1 MKESLRVTLKYTGK
15 DVDDGTMSIEDII
28 PVLQGFASAYGK
40 VVSNKGFTSEHK
52 LRIVGVERGSF
63 DILLEAWEWIGAH
76 SDQIQAISAML
87 GGGAFT
93 VVTIILGVIQLKK
106 HTGNQPY
113 TEKITG
119 ADNTLISVKNSKNV
133 TIEIPV
139 DVFQL
144 FKERIL
150 DPDLAKIAKPLEKGR
165 VDSAEI
171 KVIHKKKELKEK
183 ITFDEKI
190 YFDTETVSIIKTKE
204 LWLVGAFNSL
214 TKSTNKG
221 FFILNDGT
229 RVTYRFAN
237 ENPEELYP
245 YFLYKG
251 PVKVKCKAHIDENLK
266 VTLLDVFEVQ
276 KLQAELFNKQ
286 EEK

>member
-52 LRIVGVERGSF
+52 LRIVGVEGGSF

-190 YFDTETVSIIKTKE
+190 YFDTETVSITKTKE